1 MIKIVALLIACLFS
15 TFGVSFVYYNFSDA
29 KIHFKWPVYLL
40 YILGVLFLTFV
51 KMFDLK
57 YISLFSYFIF
67 YPILFWKIK
76 PLPLNKFIFYVLFIW
91 LCGTFLDLF
100 SMLIV
105 SMISFLFH
113 YDISSNMDILTIV
126 MSFFVFDMLIILGKS
141 VTVKRLVN
149 KLWKSISSF
158 KFADLALILFSIFTF
173 IIGYAIFSNLRNLKS
188 GMLLNIIL
196 LLVLLVFIV
205 LFRFKVYSAEETKFL
220 ETLKENNE
228 LYIKTEEENS
238 IFKHN
243 LMAKLLSIKSV
254 SNKKAAALVDD
265 LILQFSKSIH
275 FSEKMRVVP
284 YGINGIIYQKLNPY
298 LDEINVNISN
308 NVRYD
313 IFTVLKPR
321 RYNVFV
327 EKMVIALDNAIEA
340 CLNSTKKILTIDL
353 YDEEDFIVI
362 EIRNTFSNEIDISLL
377 GTKNYSSKGKKR
389 GWGIFSSFRN
399 SEAILKVSIIND
411 QFVSKISAKKKIT

>member
-1 MIKIVALLIACLFS
+1 MIKILVYFIVCLLSATGFSYLYCRLLDVKFKLNFKICCLLIIGPFLWALIQYFELTYLKFTLF
-15 TFGVSFVYYNFSDA
+15 
-29 KIHFKWPVYLL
+29 
-40 YILGVLFLTFV
+40 
-51 KMFDLK
+51 
-57 YISLFSYFIF
+57 FIF
-67 YPILFWKIK
+67 YPMIFWQFT
-76 PLPLNKFIFYVLFIW
+76 PLPINKFVFYILFIW
-91 LCGTFLDLF
+91 LYATFFDLL
-100 SMLIV
+100 SMLLV
-105 SMISFLFH
+105 SLISLTFH
-113 YDISSNMDILTIV
+113 YDIYINMDLFRIV

-141 VTVKRLVN
+141 VAVKRLVN

>member
-1 MIKIVALLIACLFS
+1 MIKILVYFIVCLLSATGFSYLYCRLLDVKFKLNFKICCLLIIGPFLWALIQYFELTYLKFTLF
-15 TFGVSFVYYNFSDA
+15 
-29 KIHFKWPVYLL
+29 
-40 YILGVLFLTFV
+40 
-51 KMFDLK
+51 
-57 YISLFSYFIF
+57 FIF
-67 YPILFWKIK
+67 YPMIFWQFT
-76 PLPLNKFIFYVLFIW
+76 PLPINKFVFYILFIW
-91 LCGTFLDLF
+91 LYATFFDLL
-100 SMLIV
+100 SMLLV
-105 SMISFLFH
+105 SLISLTFH
-113 YDISSNMDILTIV
+113 YDIYINMDLFRIV

-298 LDEINVNISN
+298 LDE
-308 NVRYD
+308 
-313 IFTVLKPR
+313 
-321 RYNVFV
+321 
-327 EKMVIALDNAIEA
+327 VIALDNAIEA

>member
-158 KFADLALILFSIFTF
+158 KFLQ
-173 IIGYAIFSNLRNLKS
+173 KS
-188 GMLLNIIL
+188 
-196 LLVLLVFIV
+196 
-205 LFRFKVYSAEETKFL
+205 
-220 ETLKENNE
+220 
-228 LYIKTEEENS
+228 
-238 IFKHN
+238 
-243 LMAKLLSIKSV
+243 
-254 SNKKAAALVDD
+254 
-265 LILQFSKSIH
+265 
-275 FSEKMRVVP
+275 
-284 YGINGIIYQKLNPY
+284 
-298 LDEINVNISN
+298 
-308 NVRYD
+308 
-313 IFTVLKPR
+313 
-321 RYNVFV
+321 
-327 EKMVIALDNAIEA
+327 
-340 CLNSTKKILTIDL
+340 
-353 YDEEDFIVI
+353 
-362 EIRNTFSNEIDISLL
+362 
-377 GTKNYSSKGKKR
+377 
-389 GWGIFSSFRN
+389 
-399 SEAILKVSIIND
+399 
-411 QFVSKISAKKKIT
+411 